1 MLSALGGNGLREYVS
16 FRAGLIEALYIW
28 SFAWGYQ
35 STRSAAIRMTHFIFL
50 QMLSFYA
57 LDTRC
62 SSVCGDC
69 RSTRPVRLK
78 YWRNPKKLHLSKE
91 KIPVL
96 ALSHS
101 DLTLLTL

>member
-1 MLSALGGNGLREYVS
+1 M
-16 FRAGLIEALYIW
+16 
-28 SFAWGYQ
+28 GYQ

-78 YWRNPKKLHLSKE
+78 YWRNPKQLHLSKE

-96 ALSHS
+96 AREKIPVLALSHG